1 MPLNLFLIIVS
12 LFLFGISGSRYSPA
26 IAQATPLTT
35 TTAHDATHLG
45 PLIRFARTVERPPS
59 SQGAVHKFTLRA
71 IELRPAD
78 DRRILVEGVVA
89 HLRIANPA
97 RFERAYA
104 RDTDS
109 MASAT
114 ARVQVGFE
122 EELRRAVG
130 RLTLPQLAAFDPFV
144 LVDESTRLRRL
155 LDQVGL
161 AIDDIGGERM
171 GYRVLVR

>member
-1 MPLNLFLIIVS
+1 MLLNLISTIAA
-12 LFLFGISGSRYSPA
+12 LFLFGTTGSPYSRA
-26 IAQATPLTT
+26 IAQTAPLTT
-35 TTAHDATHLG
+35 TTAHDAARVGL
-45 PLIRFARTVERPPS
+45 LYRFARTVERPPS
-59 SQGAVHKFTLRA
+59 SQIAIYKFTLRA

-104 RDTDS
+104 HDNDR

-130 RLTLPQLAAFDPFV
+130 RLTLPQLVAFDPFA

-161 AIDDIGGERM
+161 AIDDIDGETM

>member
-1 MPLNLFLIIVS
+1 MLLKLFALIAVLLLYEITRAPFS
-12 LFLFGISGSRYSPA
+12 AALAQTAPTSTPD
-26 IAQATPLTT
+26 IA
-35 TTAHDATHLG
+35 HYG
-45 PLIRFARTVERPPS
+45 PRMRFARSVARPPPS
-59 SQGAVHKFTLRA
+59 HPPSRAFTLRP

-89 HLRIANPA
+89 HMRVADPA

-104 RDTDS
+104 RDTDG
-109 MASAT
+109 MEKAM
-114 ARVQVGFE
+114 ARVQAGFE

-161 AIDDIGGERM
+161 AIDDLDGETM
-171 GYRVLVR
+171 GYRARIR